1 MKNYY
6 YSNLINLFIFII
18 IINKFS
24 SQILPKRILI
34 NGKTNIDNNNIS
46 NYTKNGS
53 NRNLINNES
62 EIGNGTNLNNTD
74 NITEDSYISMIK
86 KDPGFYLLGWFL
98 IFFTMGCY
106 MVCKMKEYEQT
117 RDKTDLVW
125 KFMFMANNGTLL
137 AAGINIF
144 DIHNMYI
151 DSSPFLLGTLV
162 FIIGGICYLRKFISE
177 CNASYAE
184 LYFQSN
190 PFQYWCNIPCFIWTL
205 IGLTDPCC
213 RSETYTVTTYA
224 DGHTESTY
232 CCNVMWNCF
241 IKVIKRLAFFFTAIS
256 YYIFILFV
264 MIFWYLI
271 KLLYFLLK
279 GCCIKNQEIVNN
291 NKNNCVPNYENQQN
305 INVNNNNIVNYNR
318 SNYYIPN
325 NQNWNMNNNYVE
337 NAIQFNNGNIIQ
349 INQGIPWVNSP
360 IGQNIVNDSSN

>member
-1 MKNYY
+1 
-6 YSNLINLFIFII
+6 
-18 IINKFS
+18 
-24 SQILPKRILI
+24 
-34 NGKTNIDNNNIS
+34 
-46 NYTKNGS
+46 
-53 NRNLINNES
+53 
-62 EIGNGTNLNNTD
+62 
-74 NITEDSYISMIK
+74 
-86 KDPGFYLLGWFL
+86 
-98 IFFTMGCY
+98 
-106 MVCKMKEYEQT
+106 MKEYEQT

-125 KFMFMANNGTLL
+125 KFMFMANNGTLV

-264 MIFWYLI
+264 MIF
-271 KLLYFLLK
+271 
-279 GCCIKNQEIVNN
+279 
-291 NKNNCVPNYENQQN
+291 
-305 INVNNNNIVNYNR
+305 
-318 SNYYIPN
+318 
-325 NQNWNMNNNYVE
+325 
-337 NAIQFNNGNIIQ
+337 
-349 INQGIPWVNSP
+349 
-360 IGQNIVNDSSN
+360 